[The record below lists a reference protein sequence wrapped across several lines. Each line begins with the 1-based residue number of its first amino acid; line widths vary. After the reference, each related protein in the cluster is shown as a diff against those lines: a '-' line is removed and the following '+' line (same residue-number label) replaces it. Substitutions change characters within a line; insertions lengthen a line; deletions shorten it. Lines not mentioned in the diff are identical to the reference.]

1 MLYPLSAPLTDYLIL
16 SIIGREDSYGYQIT
30 QQLKTVSTMK
40 DSALYPI
47 LRRLSDNRLVETYDQ
62 PFQGRNRKYYRI
74 TEAGRLQHAALG
86 NEWQKH
92 LMELDKIINGGE
104 STENGN
110 DNE

>member
-1 MLYPLSAPLTDYLIL
+1 MLYPLSPPLMDYLIL
-16 SIIGREDSYGYQIT
+16 SIIDREDSYGYQIT

-47 LRRLSDNRLVETYDQ
+47 LRRLSDNQLVETYDQ

-74 TEAGRLQHAALG
+74 TEAGRRQHATLG
-86 NEWQKH
+86 REWKTY
-92 LMELDKIINGGE
+92 LKELDKIISGE
-104 STENGN
+104 RNAENGK